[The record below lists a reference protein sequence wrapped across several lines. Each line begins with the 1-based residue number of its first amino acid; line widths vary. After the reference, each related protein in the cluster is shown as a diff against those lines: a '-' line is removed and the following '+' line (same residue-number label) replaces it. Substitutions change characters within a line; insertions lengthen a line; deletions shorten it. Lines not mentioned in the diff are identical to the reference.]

1 MSSLLLKLKLRDTV
15 MFPSSDKRV
24 KLSHLRNKST
34 KAMGGIPL
42 LFLKV
47 DTKRNTLSYLLIV
60 RQSMQFQLSFYSVER
75 ERKDKSSF

>member
-1 MSSLLLKLKLRDTV
+1 

-34 KAMGGIPL
+34 QAILGGVPL

-47 DTKRNTLSYLLIV
+47 DTKRNALSYLLIV
-60 RQSMQFQLSFYSVER
+60 WHSMQFQLGFYSVAR
-75 ERKDKSSF
+75 EIKDKSSF